1 MIGGRAMNFDNI
13 KQYLSRAAKDA
24 GLDEYEIFY
33 TSDKSISTETLKDEI
48 SAFTY
53 GVSGGVCFRCVVDGK
68 IGAASSELLTE
79 DEMKA
84 IVSRAISNARGVEGD
99 DPAIIFEGSEKY
111 QETSMP
117 EFVMPSAAKIKNT
130 ALELQKNTYAESTL
144 IADGTQSCVFA
155 GESEMR
161 LINSHGLDLSNKYG
175 ICGSYVQAVI
185 NRDGEAEE
193 NFEVK
198 GEIEI
203 DKLSELS
210 RTAVKGAIAKLGA
223 GRIPSGKYDVIFSAK
238 QTRALLSTFSPVFS
252 AKNAQLG
259 LSLLRGKEGERIAAD
274 CITIVDDPMRDG
286 CTAQT
291 SFDGEGVATSKKT
304 VIEGGVLNTLLY
316 DLETAKKAGVESTG
330 NGQRANY
337 SDPVSIEPYS
347 FYIVGGEQS
356 FDELV
361 SGISDGI
368 YITAMKGL
376 HAGADAVTG
385 DFSIDSEGFRIRDG
399 KICEAVK
406 SFTVAG
412 NFFEMLREIESLSS
426 DLSFG
431 LPSGF
436 TVYGAP
442 DILVRQMSIAGE

>member
-1 MIGGRAMNFDNI
+1 MNFENI
-13 KQYLSRAAKDA
+13 KQYLHSAAKDA

-33 TSDKSISTETLKDEI
+33 TSDTSVSTETLKDEI
-48 SAFTY
+48 SAFAY

-79 DEMKA
+79 DEMRA

-111 QETSMP
+111 EKTNMP
-117 EFVMPSAAKIKNT
+117 EFIMPSAAKIKSA
-130 ALELQKNTYAESTL
+130 ALELQRHTYAESAL
-144 IADGTQSCVFA
+144 IADGTQSCAFA

-193 NFEVK
+193 NFEIC
-198 GEIEI
+198 GELEG
-203 DKLSELS
+203 DRFSALPKKATE
-210 RTAVKGAIAKLGA
+210 GAIAKLGA

-238 QTRALLSTFSPVFS
+238 QTRALLSTYSDIFS

-259 LSLLRGKEGERIAAD
+259 LSLLRGKEGERIAAE
-274 CITIVDDPMRDG
+274 CITIVDDPMREG

-291 SFDGEGVATSKKT
+291 SFDGEGVATRKKT
-304 VIEGGVLNTLLY
+304 VVEGGILNTLLY

-347 FYIVGGEQS
+347 FYIMGGEVS
-356 FDELV
+356 PEELV
-361 SGISDGI
+361 SGVADGI

-412 NFFEMLREIESLSS
+412 NFFDVLKGIEALSN
-426 DLSFG
+426 DVSFG

>member
-1 MIGGRAMNFDNI
+1 
-13 KQYLSRAAKDA
+13 
-24 GLDEYEIFY
+24 
-33 TSDKSISTETLKDEI
+33 
-48 SAFTY
+48 
-53 GVSGGVCFRCVVDGK
+53 
-68 IGAASSELLTE
+68 
-79 DEMKA
+79 
-84 IVSRAISNARGVEGD
+84 
-99 DPAIIFEGSEKY
+99 
-111 QETSMP
+111 
-117 EFVMPSAAKIKNT
+117 
-130 ALELQKNTYAESTL
+130 
-144 IADGTQSCVFA
+144 
-155 GESEMR
+155 MR

-193 NFEVK
+193 NFEIC
-198 GEIEI
+198 GELEG
-203 DKLSELS
+203 DRFSALPKKATE
-210 RTAVKGAIAKLGA
+210 GAIAKLGA

-238 QTRALLSTFSPVFS
+238 QTRALLSTYSDIFS

-259 LSLLRGKEGERIAAD
+259 LSLLRGKEGERIAAE
-274 CITIVDDPMRDG
+274 CITIVDDPMREG

-291 SFDGEGVATSKKT
+291 SFDGEGVATRKKT
-304 VIEGGVLNTLLY
+304 VVEGGILNTLLY

-347 FYIVGGEQS
+347 FYIMGGEVS
-356 FDELV
+356 PEELV
-361 SGISDGI
+361 SGVADGI

-412 NFFEMLREIESLSS
+412 NFFDVLKGIEALSN
-426 DLSFG
+426 DVSFG